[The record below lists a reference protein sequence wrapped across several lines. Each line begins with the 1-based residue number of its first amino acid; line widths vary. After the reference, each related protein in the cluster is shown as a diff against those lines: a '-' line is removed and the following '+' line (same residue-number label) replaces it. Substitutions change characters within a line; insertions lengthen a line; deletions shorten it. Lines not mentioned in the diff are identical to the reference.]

1 MLGNGQEIFL
11 NKNSNGN
18 NQLGIKTVGN
28 NGYNI
33 LWVSDLLELKD
44 NKKRYS

>member
-1 MLGNGQEIFL
+1 MLGNGQEKFL

-18 NQLGIKTVGN
+18 YQLGIKTVGN

-33 LWVSDLLELKD
+33 LWARVLPEVRE
-44 NKKRYS
+44 NK